1 MPSLARVLQQDDL
14 KVGGHVMRMD
24 LSPYI
29 DIIESIRS
37 EGGVGGE
44 VAILDDESRRTE
56 KRRLSIAAKQLE
68 TTLTWRR
75 SADGMLRFVL
85 SEPGAPTP
93 GGRPRNRAQ
102 AAQTGTQNGRK
113 RERSRG

>member
-1 MPSLARVLQQDDL
+1 MPSLAKVLQQDDL
-14 KVGGHVMRMD
+14 KGGGQVSRMD

-29 DIIESIRS
+29 DIIESIRAQ
-37 EGGVGGE
+37 GGVGGE
-44 VAILDDESRRTE
+44 VAILGDESQRTE

-85 SEPGAPTP
+85 SEPGAPTL
-93 GGRPRNRAQ
+93 GGRARNRAQ
-102 AAQTGTQNGRK
+102 GAQT
-113 RERSRG
+113 